1 MSSSSSS
8 EKKKKKK
15 GSKKKTNNS
24 AALSN
29 SDMEELMA
37 FRRRAEIEKIRAE
50 VTASIG
56 MVERS
61 PSSHD
66 KGRANPKQVFTP
78 KTKKLVVAQT
88 RVFDKD
94 GQVQSLVPVPE
105 SWEQVAE
112 QLSGH
117 PLPLVKQ
124 LLQQINPDST
134 VPRGRNEVVKLVMA
148 ELQNRED

>member
-1 MSSSSSS
+1 
-8 EKKKKKK
+8 
-15 GSKKKTNNS
+15 
-24 AALSN
+24 
-29 SDMEELMA
+29 MA

-50 VTASIG
+50 VTAS
-56 MVERS
+56 MVVRS
-61 PSSHD
+61 PSSHC
-66 KGRANPKQVFTP
+66 KGRANSKQAFTP
-78 KTKKLVVAQT
+78 KTRKLVLAQT
-88 RVFDKD
+88 CVFDKD
-94 GQVQSLVPVPE
+94 GQVQSLVPVPQ